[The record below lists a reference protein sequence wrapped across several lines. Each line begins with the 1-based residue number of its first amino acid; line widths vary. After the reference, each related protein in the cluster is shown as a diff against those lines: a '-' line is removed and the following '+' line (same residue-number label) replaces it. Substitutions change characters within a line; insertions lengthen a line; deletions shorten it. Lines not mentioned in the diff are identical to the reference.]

1 VSTTGYGSN
10 TGCFVR
16 DVAGDGSNTDRFA
29 GFRIVAGDGSN
40 IDRLATPRVMTT
52 AMATVLEQPLL

>member
-1 VSTTGYGSN
+1 M
-10 TGCFVR
+10 
-16 DVAGDGSNTDRFA
+16 
-29 GFRIVAGDGSN
+29 AGDGSN